1 MDEKMFDL
9 MSKMYS
15 EMQDMKVEMQDMKVE
30 MQEGFKRIDVLENGM
45 QNMQKSIAKIEV
57 EHGKK
62 LDALFDGY
70 KQNSEQ
76 LTRIENEVKRHD
88 DFILRRVN

>member
-1 MDEKMFDL
+1 MDEKLFDL
-9 MSKMYS
+9 MSKMYN
-15 EMQDMKVEMQDMKVE
+15 EIQDLKGE
-30 MQEGFKRIDVLENGM
+30 MQEGFKEVRGEIQDI
-45 QNMQKSIAKIEV
+45 KKDIIRIEV

-76 LTRIENEVKRHD
+76 LTRIEDEVKRHD
-88 DFILRRVN
+88 EVILRRVN

>member
-1 MDEKMFDL
+1 MDERMFDL
-9 MSKMYS
+9 MSKMYT
-15 EMQDMKVEMQDMKVE
+15 EMQDLKGE
-30 MQEGFKRIDVLENGM
+30 MQEGFKRLDTKIDNVDARVEKLE
-45 QNMQKSIAKIEV
+45 QSVVRIEI

-88 DFILRRVN
+88 EVILRRVN

>member
-15 EMQDMKVEMQDMKVE
+15 EMQDMKVE